1 MVGIYKITNKINGKS
16 YIGQSV
22 DIKRRFMEHKTPH
35 GQVTPIKLA
44 IKKYGKENF
53 SFEVLEECTPD
64 ALDEREIWWISE
76 LKPKYNRTTGGNGA
90 RGHFLS
96 EEAKRNLSEKN
107 KAYWANLPESKK
119 TEICERLT
127 GHAPGWHQSEEA
139 KQKLRAANIGK
150 KQSKE
155 TIEKRKQTFIEK
167 KKNGYVQKNEGHKK
181 KIVCVET
188 NQVFDSVKE
197 AAKYLHLTDGSCLS
211 AVLKGRRKT
220 CKGFHFEYVV

>member
-22 DIKRRFMEHKTPH
+22 DIKRRFMEHRTPR
-35 GQVTPIKLA
+35 GQATSIKLA
-44 IKKYGKENF
+44 IKKYGKDNF
-53 SFEVLEECTPD
+53 SFEVLEECSPD

-76 LKPKYNRTTGGNGA
+76 LKPEYNRTAGGSGV

-96 EEAKRNLSEKN
+96 EEAKRNLSKKN
-107 KAYWANLPESKK
+107 KAYWANLPENKK
-119 TEICERLT
+119 MEICKRLT
-127 GHAPGWHQSEEA
+127 GHAPGYHPSEET

-188 NQVFDSVKE
+188 NQVFDSVN
-197 AAKYLHLTDGSCLS
+197 AAAEHLHLATGSSVS
-211 AVLKGRRKT
+211 AVLKGRQKT
-220 CKGFHFEYVV
+220 CKGLHFEYVV